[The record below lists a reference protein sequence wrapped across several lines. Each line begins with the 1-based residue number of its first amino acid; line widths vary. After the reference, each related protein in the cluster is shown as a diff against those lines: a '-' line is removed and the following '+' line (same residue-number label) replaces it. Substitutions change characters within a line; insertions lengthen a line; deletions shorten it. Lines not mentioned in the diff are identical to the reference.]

1 MIHLGLYLHSI
12 IDDRC
17 RNIVDERKKL
27 IEEEVNQTPIA
38 KIFAISL
45 NTSKSFLAKHLFND
59 SDDNNYKVFKG
70 HQLKEI
76 QNEFIVLSS
85 SHVRNLVILLKNY
98 LGGGYID
105 NILELKSK
113 SCYNFI

>member
-1 MIHLGLYLHSI
+1 
-12 IDDRC
+12 
-17 RNIVDERKKL
+17 
-27 IEEEVNQTPIA
+27 
-38 KIFAISL
+38 
-45 NTSKSFLAKHLFND
+45 
-59 SDDNNYKVFKG
+59 
-70 HQLKEI
+70 
-76 QNEFIVLSS
+76 LSS